1 MQEVTLLLV
10 EDDDLDAKIFIRS
23 KHFQKLSNPIIRAH
37 DGREALDLLL
47 NDQVPSPYVILLD
60 LNLPRLNGIEFLV
73 SLRQSKKY
81 NPSVV
86 FVLTSS
92 AADEDI
98 KRAFEHQVAGYIV
111 KHEKP
116 DSVDTFVGFLGKYL
130 SGSKLPAIE
139 SWG

>member
-10 EDDDLDAKIFIRS
+10 EDDDLDAEIFIRS

-60 LNLPRLNGIEFLV
+60 LNLPRLNGIEFLM
-73 SLRQSKKY
+73 SLRRSEKY